1 MLSELNL
8 KFKSKF
14 QTVNGKGVDVLG
26 FRVIDLYDKKKKV
39 LITFYETV
47 CACIQKMFPG
57 LRLCNMI

>member
-14 QTVNGKGVDVLG
+14 QTVKGKGVDVLG
-26 FRVIDLYDKKKKV
+26 FRVMDLYDKKKKV

>member
-14 QTVNGKGVDVLG
+14 QTVKSKGVAVLG
-26 FRVIDLYDKKKKV
+26 FRVMDLYDKKKKV

-47 CACIQKMFPG
+47 SVCI
-57 LRLCNMI
+57 

>member
-14 QTVNGKGVDVLG
+14 QTVKGKGVAVLG
-26 FRVIDLYDKKKKV
+26 FRVMDVCDNKKKV
-39 LITFYETV
+39 FITFYETV

-57 LRLCNMI
+57 L

>member
-14 QTVNGKGVDVLG
+14 QTVKGKGVAVLG
-26 FRVIDLYDKKKKV
+26 FRVMDLYDEKKKV
-39 LITFYETV
+39 FITSYDTV

-57 LRLCNMI
+57 LRLCNMT